1 MIVKHGSKSLWAI
14 YCSPSKNT
22 QTSMRGQMKYYSFL
36 IASSLLIVT
45 PSTAQQISVFNGP
58 NGPVATELSYPTENF
73 YYLGNDVISA
83 PKIGNYTVYNGPN
96 GELLGSR
103 VDGYAD

>member
-1 MIVKHGSKSLWAI
+1 
-14 YCSPSKNT
+14 
-22 QTSMRGQMKYYSFL
+22 MRGQMKYYSFL
-36 IASSLLIVT
+36 IASSLLIAQ
-45 PSTAQQISVFNGP
+45 PSMAQQISVFNGP

-73 YYLGNDVISA
+73 YYLNNGDTISA

-103 VDGYAD
+103 VDGLATE

>member
-1 MIVKHGSKSLWAI
+1 MKSYL
-14 YCSPSKNT
+14 
-22 QTSMRGQMKYYSFL
+22 FL
-36 IASSLLIVT
+36 TASLLLIST

-58 NGPVATELSYPTENF
+58 NGPVATELNYPTENF

-103 VDGYAD
+103 VDGGYTNE

>member
-1 MIVKHGSKSLWAI
+1 
-14 YCSPSKNT
+14 
-22 QTSMRGQMKYYSFL
+22 MKYFL
-36 IASSLLIVT
+36 CSTALLMLT
-45 PSTAQQISVFNGP
+45 AQPLKAQQISVFNGP
-58 NGPVATELSYPTENF
+58 NGPVMTELSYPNENF

-103 VDGYAD
+103 VDGGYSNE

>member
-1 MIVKHGSKSLWAI
+1 MKSYLFLTV
-14 YCSPSKNT
+14 SLT
-22 QTSMRGQMKYYSFL
+22 L
-36 IASSLLIVT
+36 IAQ
-45 PSTAQQISVFNGP
+45 PSMAQQISVFNGP

-103 VDGYAD
+103 INGLEMGE

>member
-1 MIVKHGSKSLWAI
+1 M
-14 YCSPSKNT
+14 
-22 QTSMRGQMKYYSFL
+22 
-36 IASSLLIVT
+36 
-45 PSTAQQISVFNGP
+45 
-58 NGPVATELSYPTENF
+58 TELNYPNENF

-103 VDGYAD
+103 VDGGYSNE

>member
-1 MIVKHGSKSLWAI
+1 MSERSASNKGYEMEVLIILLLL
-14 YCSPSKNT
+14 
-22 QTSMRGQMKYYSFL
+22 TST
-36 IASSLLIVT
+36 AA
-45 PSTAQQISVFNGP
+45 AQQISVFNGP

-103 VDGYAD
+103 VDGIADQ

>member
-1 MIVKHGSKSLWAI
+1 MKSYLFLTV
-14 YCSPSKNT
+14 SLT
-22 QTSMRGQMKYYSFL
+22 L
-36 IASSLLIVT
+36 IAQ
-45 PSTAQQISVFNGP
+45 PSMAQQISVFNGP

-103 VDGYAD
+103 VDGIDGYAD

>member
-1 MIVKHGSKSLWAI
+1 MKSYLFLTV
-14 YCSPSKNT
+14 SLT
-22 QTSMRGQMKYYSFL
+22 L
-36 IASSLLIVT
+36 IAQ
-45 PSTAQQISVFNGP
+45 PSMAQQISVFNGP

-103 VDGYAD
+103 VDGENYE

>member
-1 MIVKHGSKSLWAI
+1 
-14 YCSPSKNT
+14 
-22 QTSMRGQMKYYSFL
+22 MKYFLFLTASLTL
-36 IASSLLIVT
+36 IAQPLK
-45 PSTAQQISVFNGP
+45 AQQISVFNGP
-58 NGPVATELSYPTENF
+58 NGPVATELSYPNENF

-103 VDGYAD
+103 VDGLPSE

>member
-1 MIVKHGSKSLWAI
+1 
-14 YCSPSKNT
+14 
-22 QTSMRGQMKYYSFL
+22 MKYYSFL
-36 IASSLLIVT
+36 IASSLLIAQ
-45 PSTAQQISVFNGP
+45 PLKAQQISVFNGP

-103 VDGYAD
+103 VDGLQNDMD

>member
-1 MIVKHGSKSLWAI
+1 
-14 YCSPSKNT
+14 
-22 QTSMRGQMKYYSFL
+22 MKYFLFLTTSLTL
-36 IASSLLIVT
+36 IAQ

-58 NGPVATELSYPTENF
+58 NGPVMTELSYPNENF

-103 VDGYAD
+103 VDGGYNNE

>member
-1 MIVKHGSKSLWAI
+1 M
-14 YCSPSKNT
+14 
-22 QTSMRGQMKYYSFL
+22 
-36 IASSLLIVT
+36 
-45 PSTAQQISVFNGP
+45 FNGP

-103 VDGYAD
+103 VDGENYE

>member
-1 MIVKHGSKSLWAI
+1 MKSYL
-14 YCSPSKNT
+14 
-22 QTSMRGQMKYYSFL
+22 FL
-36 IASSLLIVT
+36 TVSLTLIVQ
-45 PSTAQQISVFNGP
+45 PLKAQQISVFNGP

-103 VDGYAD
+103 VDGVANE